1 MYTIIKLHN
10 GSEII
15 GVLLDDKDD
24 YLMQNPFQI
33 FYLRDKTISQRPQI
47 SVQKFMPLSKE
58 KTFVF
63 RKEDVL
69 TLSTPI
75 EGIQKY
81 YDTALKYYDDAEKE
95 LNTELSKAAKELD
108 EEEILYSEQDK
119 DLKDAYI
126 EYATKKPTIN

>member
-47 SVQKFMPLSKE
+47 
-58 KTFVF
+58 
-63 RKEDVL
+63 
-69 TLSTPI
+69 
-75 EGIQKY
+75 
-81 YDTALKYYDDAEKE
+81 
-95 LNTELSKAAKELD
+95 
-108 EEEILYSEQDK
+108 
-119 DLKDAYI
+119 
-126 EYATKKPTIN
+126 